1 MANMSGLLGPGS
13 AASSSEAAASADDWT
28 KALGQILEKVVL
40 PHAESD
46 SCRKL
51 RLFAGEEEFEPW
63 LEHTT
68 EMLQE
73 WAVPDAE
80 KRRCLIE
87 SLGGPALDVI
97 RTLKL
102 IDPGVSVKDC
112 LEALEHTF
120 GSVEGPEDSYCKFLN
135 SRQQKGE
142 KASAYIQRLERLL
155 QRAVMRGAVTAE
167 QMDQTRLAQIV
178 RGTQYQYPILLHLQL
193 RERREHP
200 PSYSQ
205 LIKEVREEE
214 ERQAASEFWEAQT
227 SEPASTTP
235 LQTASVLMVS
245 TREELAQQ
253 MQVLTERIAE
263 LQSTVDRVK
272 TSRNKKPQT

>member
-28 KALGQILEKVVL
+28 KALGQTLEKVVL
-40 PHAESD
+40 SHAASN

-73 WAVPDAE
+73 WAIPDAE
-80 KRRCLIE
+80 KRRRLIE

-112 LEALEHTF
+112 LEALEHNF

-135 SRQQKGE
+135 S
-142 KASAYIQRLERLL
+142 
-155 QRAVMRGAVTAE
+155 
-167 QMDQTRLAQIV
+167 
-178 RGTQYQYPILLHLQL
+178 
-193 RERREHP
+193 
-200 PSYSQ
+200 
-205 LIKEVREEE
+205 
-214 ERQAASEFWEAQT
+214 
-227 SEPASTTP
+227 
-235 LQTASVLMVS
+235 
-245 TREELAQQ
+245 
-253 MQVLTERIAE
+253 
-263 LQSTVDRVK
+263 
-272 TSRNKKPQT
+272 